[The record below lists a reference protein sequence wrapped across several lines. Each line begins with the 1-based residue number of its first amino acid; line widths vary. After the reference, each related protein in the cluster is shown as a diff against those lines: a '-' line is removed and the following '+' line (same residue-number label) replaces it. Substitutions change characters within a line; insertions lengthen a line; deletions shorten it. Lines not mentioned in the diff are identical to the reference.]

1 MPWRESFEPVR
12 MQRVALVTP
21 RERLRDVLVETA
33 DAGTVELDVE
43 TEVGSPTAAGH
54 LLQRIATAGA
64 VMPVL
69 AREEPDPDALV
80 QDGRVDLLAGEAQL
94 QERFAAAVPRDLVA
108 GLVGWMPTAEVSP
121 LAGRLAPLGGSV
133 VPLDSPRG
141 VDPPTLLHTRGR
153 LNRSFAPLTDTY
165 ATIPYADVDVTVA
178 AGLAY
183 VVMFGM
189 MFADA
194 GHGAL
199 LLLVGVL
206 LRAGR
211 PHRLAR
217 FQQVWPFLVGA
228 GLASIAFGVLFGEF
242 FGPTGVL
249 PVVWL
254 SPLEQPV
261 LLLEVAI
268 GVGALLLSVA
278 YAIGTVNRWRE
289 GGWRIALVAPA
300 GFAGL
305 VLFLGLGLVLLGS
318 YLGTGLLVSVGVAVA
333 LGGLVLAYIGLLAA
347 AGGGGTAAVQAG
359 IELFD
364 GVVRL
369 GTNVVSF
376 ARLAAFG
383 LAHGALGAI
392 VWQGTT
398 GLWDKGGLLYLAAVL
413 VFVLGNALTFT
424 LSAVVAG
431 VQALRLEYYE
441 LFSRIFVS
449 EGRPFRPW
457 SLPVTPYANTTSPM
471 EHVS

>member
-21 RERLRDVLVETA
+21 RERLRDVLIETA
-33 DAGTVELDVE
+33 AAGTVELDLE
-43 TEVGSPTAAGH
+43 TEAGSATVAGR
-54 LLQRIATAGA
+54 LLQRLPNAGA
-64 VMPVL
+64 VLPVL
-69 AREEPDPDALV
+69 ASDEPELEDLVRE
-80 QDGRVDLLAGEAQL
+80 GRVDLLAGEAQL
-94 QERFAAAVPRDLVA
+94 QARSEAAVTRDLVA
-108 GLVGWMPTAEVSP
+108 GLVGWMPTAAVSP

-133 VPLDSPRG
+133 VPLESPRG
-141 VDPPTLLHTRGR
+141 VDPPTLVHTRGR
-153 LNRSFAPLTDTY
+153 MNRSFAPLMDTY

-189 MFADA
+189 MFGDA
-194 GHGAL
+194 GQGAL
-199 LLLVGVL
+199 LLLAGVL

-211 PHRLAR
+211 PHRLASL
-217 FQQVWPFLVGA
+217 QQAWPFLVGA
-228 GLASIAFGVLFGEF
+228 GLSSMLFGILFGEF

-254 SPLEQPV
+254 KPLEQPV

-289 GGWRIALVAPA
+289 GGWRVALVAPA

-318 YLGTGLLVSVGVAVA
+318 YLGTGLLVSMGVAVA
-333 LGGLVLAYIGLLAA
+333 LGGLVLAYVGLLAA
-347 AGGGGTAAVQAG
+347 AGGGGTGAVQAG

-369 GTNVVSF
+369 GTNVISF

-398 GLWDKGGLLYLAAVL
+398 GLWDKGGLLYVAAVL
-413 VFVLGNALTFT
+413 VFVLGNTLTFT

-449 EGRPFRPW
+449 EGRPFQPW
-457 SLPVTPYANTTSPM
+457 SVPVNPTVNTPSPL
-471 EHVS
+471 EHLS